1 MLHGLSFGIMSC
13 VFLSTGI
20 IETLHGGVQQ
30 VEGLALDWLGDNI
43 YWVDAGAKKIEVS
56 RTDGRFR
63 KTLLTSNL
71 DRPRAIV
78 LDPKRGYMYW
88 TDWGSNARIERAY
101 MSGAGRVSI
110 VSTSLQWPN
119 GVAIDF
125 AAQKLYWTDA
135 GLDKLERSNLDGS
148 YRQVSVECHGHV
160 LLKE

>member
-160 LLKE
+160 LLKK

>member
-1 MLHGLSFGIMSC
+1 MRHGLSFGIMSC

>member
-1 MLHGLSFGIMSC
+1 MCCL
-13 VFLSTGI
+13 FLLTGI
-20 IETLHGGVQQ
+20 IETLHSGIQQ

-43 YWVDAGAKKIEVS
+43 YWVDAGGKKIEVS
-56 RTDGRFR
+56 RADGRFR

-88 TDWGSNARIERAY
+88 TDWGSSARIERAY
-101 MSGAGRVSI
+101 MSGGGRTAI
-110 VSTSLQWPN
+110 VSSNLQWPN

-125 AAQKLYWTDA
+125 PAQKLYWTDA

-148 YRQVSVECHGHV
+148 YRQVWWQC
-160 LLKE
+160 